1 MESLHKFRVGKNEV
15 GEPERYPL
23 YINMSGLDNII
34 ILPTHMH
41 IVVYMYIVRRMKSK
55 LLLKVL
61 SHT

>member
-1 MESLHKFRVGKNEV
+1 MESLHKFRVSKNEV
-15 GEPERYPL
+15 GEPGRYPL

>member
-1 MESLHKFRVGKNEV
+1 MESLYKVGKNEV
-15 GEPERYPL
+15 GEPGRYPL

-34 ILPTHMH
+34 ILPTHIH